1 MTNYEDIYMKKGTNI
16 IKLRII
22 FEKDVTADKE
32 YVWDGKKF
40 RSEKDVDFDAR
51 YNELLKDGYK
61 EAWMSRDYYGTAHFE
76 EV

>member
-22 FEKDVTADKE
+22 FEEDVTVDKE

-40 RSEKDVDFDAR
+40 KSEKDVDFDTR
-51 YNELLKDGYK
+51 YNELLEDGYK
-61 EAWMSRDYYGTAHFE
+61 EAWMSRDIYGTAHFE